1 MRFKFICSILEM
13 SFIDDLGSGIYV
25 LSGKAAAEYAGPAII
40 ISFIIAGLVAI
51 LSALSMAEMSTM
63 MSSAGSVYTYTYVGK
78 SLITSVLFSTL
89 TKTCF
94 LWILA
99 LGGMLHEHVHH
110 RMFLF
115 RNSCL

>member
-78 SLITSVLFSTL
+78 LVLVSFRFSDLTHSSFILICSSSRRYV
-89 TKTCF
+89 
-94 LWILA
+94 A
-99 LGGMLHEHVHH
+99 
-110 RMFLF
+110 
-115 RNSCL
+115 

>member
-1 MRFKFICSILEM
+1 MNHV
-13 SFIDDLGSGIYV
+13 GTGIFS

-40 ISFIIAGLVAI
+40 ISFIITGLAAI
-51 LSALSMAEMSTM
+51 LSALSMSEMSTM